1 MDYGQPDCIDFSPLY
16 HGQVLQSEST
26 PTLIVSYQPPPP
38 SVNPHLKRRL
48 HQRKKERKKER
59 KKDFIFH
66 MRILNDIY
74 TWKKYPAYARV
85 EDPL

>member
-1 MDYGQPDCIDFSPLY
+1 MHFTHWIWQPFPVLLKVVKGWDYFI
-16 HGQVLQSEST
+16 
-26 PTLIVSYQPPPP
+26 
-38 SVNPHLKRRL
+38 
-48 HQRKKERKKER
+48 KKEK

-74 TWKKYPAYARV
+74 TWKEKYPAYAHL

>member
-1 MDYGQPDCIDFSPLY
+1 MSNVDIDLFT
-16 HGQVLQSEST
+16 VRAT
-26 PTLIVSYQPPPP
+26 PGETIAQFNSAPSGVSI
-38 SVNPHLKRRL
+38 
-48 HQRKKERKKER
+48 KKGK

-74 TWKKYPAYARV
+74 PWKEKYPAYARV